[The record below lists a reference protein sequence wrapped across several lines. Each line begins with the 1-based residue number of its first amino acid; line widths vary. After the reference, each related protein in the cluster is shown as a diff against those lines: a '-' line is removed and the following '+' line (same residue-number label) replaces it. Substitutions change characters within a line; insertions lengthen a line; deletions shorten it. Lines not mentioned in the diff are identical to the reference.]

1 MNKDNNKT
9 ETKTFKNLAISIAV
23 LGTLSYA
30 GLLVGVKY
38 QNEASILAMKM
49 VNEGA

>member
-1 MNKDNNKT
+1 MNKDNNKA
-9 ETKTFKNLAISIAV
+9 ETKTFKNLAITIAV
-23 LGTLSYA
+23 LGTFGYA